1 MPQKLAAQLT
11 LRPRVANFVEKFPNV
26 GTNSHAWCTRGNR
39 VLVVHVDV
47 VMTIVDVNYFAL
59 NNVTVTL
66 FNPLCHNLNFAQV
79 HPNAQLN
86 SNWRHSKLRT

>member
-1 MPQKLAAQLT
+1 MPQKLAAQPT

-26 GTNSHAWCTRGNR
+26 GTNSHARCTRGNR

-47 VMTIVDVNYFAL
+47 VMTIVDVNFAL

-66 FNPLCHNLNFAQV
+66 FNPLCPNLNFAQV

-86 SNWRHSKLRT
+86 SKWRRSELRT

>member
-1 MPQKLAAQLT
+1 MPQKLAARPT
-11 LRPRVANFVEKFPNV
+11 LRLRVANFVKKFPNV

-39 VLVVHVDV
+39 VLVVNVDV
-47 VMTIVDVNYFAL
+47 VMTIGDANFAL

-79 HPNAQLN
+79 HQLN
-86 SNWRHSKLRT
+86 SKWQHSKLRT